1 MTNQIPMLIV
11 LHPLRASAP
20 TQLYLYGEGSQPNYK
35 PEKKLVAGLT
45 LSIALMLSVPFA
57 YKG

>member
-20 TQLYLYGEGSQPNYK
+20 TQLYLYGGGGGGGGSQPNYK
-35 PEKKLVAGLT
+35 PEKKLVAGLI
-45 LSIALMLSVPFA
+45 LSHSRDAF
-57 YKG
+57 